1 MVESSQLGQWRSLV
15 ATINLNQTNATYTLA
30 TATGDVVID
39 PRQCSWYVDVAAA
52 APLTSVSIVTNST
65 TVNTLLTVA
74 EGVVANLVA
83 QATLS
88 PANVKPFI
96 LRSGK
101 LLQYIIAGGV
111 GGTGSQITVE
121 IMYKPLGA
129 GSGVL
134 S

>member
-1 MVESSQLGQWRSLV
+1 
-15 ATINLNQTNATYTLA
+15 
-30 TATGDVVID
+30 
-39 PRQCSWYVDVAAA
+39 
-52 APLTSVSIVTNST
+52 
-65 TVNTLLTVA
+65 
-74 EGVVANLVA
+74 LVA